1 MKLFLK
7 RMGDSKPSRSQKMGL
22 LGAISY
28 IIGNIVG
35 SGIFITPTTIL
46 KTTGSMGLS
55 LIIWVA
61 AALISML
68 GSFCYVEL
76 GTSIRMSGGD
86 FAYLCFMKWYPIAF
100 AFMCIGCTVNYPATL
115 AVQAQTFAE
124 YMFQGIGI
132 ELDPTSDFW
141 SKKLVGFA
149 LMWLLLFLNFFSL
162 KTFVSRFQIAASIA
176 KIAATGLVI
185 GTGFYMLVFKG
196 ETENLR
202 SPFTGTNWNIGAIVS
217 ALFSCLFS
225 YDGWDIL
232 NFGAE
237 EIEKPK
243 RTMPLAIVI
252 GMVCI
257 AIIYVAVNFAYFVV
271 LTPSQI
277 LSSDA
282 VAMTFAQVAL
292 KQGAF
297 IMPIFV
303 AILLIGSLNSTMFSA
318 SRYLQAAA
326 KEGHLPSFISGINPI
341 TDSPRTALTIH
352 IIIAMII
359 SFAGNLD
366 SLISYVAF
374 AQWSQRACTMGA
386 LIWIRF
392 RHWPVHPEKIRMPI
406 VMPIF
411 FCLVCTTLVVVTIID
426 DISSAA
432 VGLGIWAGGFIIY
445 MLLIFDRA
453 LPSSSTYRRIT
464 RKINNNTTEWAQII
478 FDVMPEQGDDSERE
492 YAIGGPPHKV
502 FSIDAKSEALSDFI
516 FASLDEDFVK
526 TRL

>member
-1 MKLFLK
+1 
-7 RMGDSKPSRSQKMGL
+7 
-22 LGAISY
+22 
-28 IIGNIVG
+28 
-35 SGIFITPTTIL
+35 
-46 KTTGSMGLS
+46 
-55 LIIWVA
+55 
-61 AALISML
+61 
-68 GSFCYVEL
+68 
-76 GTSIRMSGGD
+76 
-86 FAYLCFMKWYPIAF
+86 
-100 AFMCIGCTVNYPATL
+100 
-115 AVQAQTFAE
+115 
-124 YMFQGIGI
+124 
-132 ELDPTSDFW
+132 
-141 SKKLVGFA
+141 
-149 LMWLLLFLNFFSL
+149 MWLLLFLNFFSL

-185 GTGFYMLVFKG
+185 GTGFYMLIFKG
-196 ETENLR
+196 ETENLH
-202 SPFTGTNWNIGAIVS
+202 SPFAGTNWNIGAIVS

-257 AIIYVAVNFAYFVV
+257 ALIYVAVNFAYFVV

-292 KQGAF
+292 KQAAF

-303 AILLIGSLNSTMFSA
+303 AVLLVGSLNSTMFSA

-352 IIIAMII
+352 ILIAMVI

-392 RHWPVHPEKIRMPI
+392 RRWPVHPEKIRMPI

-464 RKINNNTTEWAQII
+464 HKINNNTTEWAQII

-492 YAIGGPPHKV
+492 YAIGGSPHKV
-502 FSIDAKSEALSDFI
+502 FAIDAKSEALSDFI
-516 FASLDEDFVK
+516 FASLEEDLVK

>member
-1 MKLFLK
+1 
-7 RMGDSKPSRSQKMGL
+7 
-22 LGAISY
+22 
-28 IIGNIVG
+28 
-35 SGIFITPTTIL
+35 
-46 KTTGSMGLS
+46 
-55 LIIWVA
+55 
-61 AALISML
+61 
-68 GSFCYVEL
+68 
-76 GTSIRMSGGD
+76 
-86 FAYLCFMKWYPIAF
+86 
-100 AFMCIGCTVNYPATL
+100 MCIGCTVNYPATL

-124 YMFQGIGI
+124 YMFQAFGYASG
-132 ELDPTSDFW
+132 
-141 SKKLVGFA
+141 
-149 LMWLLLFLNFFSL
+149 LLLFLNFFSL

-185 GTGFYMLVFKG
+185 GTGFYMLIFKG
-196 ETENLR
+196 ETQNLH

-257 AIIYVAVNFAYFVV
+257 ALIYVAVNFAYFVV

-282 VAMTFAQVAL
+282 VAMAVIEDFDNIRPISDVISQELPQATFAQVAL
-292 KQGAF
+292 KQAAF

-303 AILLIGSLNSTMFSA
+303 AVLLVGSLNSTMFSA

-352 IIIAMII
+352 ILIAMVI

-392 RHWPVHPEKIRMPI
+392 RRWPVHPEKIRMPI

-432 VGLGIWAGGFIIY
+432 VGLG
-445 MLLIFDRA
+445 
-453 LPSSSTYRRIT
+453 
-464 RKINNNTTEWAQII
+464 
-478 FDVMPEQGDDSERE
+478 
-492 YAIGGPPHKV
+492 KV
-502 FSIDAKSEALSDFI
+502 
-516 FASLDEDFVK
+516 
-526 TRL
+526 

>member
-1 MKLFLK
+1 KN
-7 RMGDSKPSRSQKMGL
+7 MGKKGPSRSQKMGL
-22 LGAISY
+22 LGATSY

-35 SGIFITPTTIL
+35 SGIFITPTEIL
-46 KTTGSMGLS
+46 QKTGSMGLS
-55 LIIWVA
+55 LIIWIT

-86 FAYLCFMKWYPIAF
+86 FAYMCFMKWYPMAF
-100 AFMCIGCTVNYPATL
+100 AFMCIGCTINYPATL

-132 ELDPTSDFW
+132 ELDDTSAFW
-141 SKKLVGFA
+141 AKKLVGFA
-149 LMWLLLFLNFFSL
+149 LIWLLLFLNFFSL

-176 KIAATGLVI
+176 KFAATGLVI
-185 GTGFYMLVFKG
+185 GTGFYMLIFKG
-196 ETENLR
+196 ETKNIQ
-202 SPFTGTNWNIGAIVS
+202 SPFVGTEWNVGTIVS
-217 ALFSCLFS
+217 ALFACLFA

-257 AIIYVAVNFAYFVV
+257 ALIYVAVNFAYFVV
-271 LTPSQI
+271 LSPVQI
-277 LSSDA
+277 LSSEA
-282 VAMTFAQVAL
+282 VAMTFAQVSLGKAD
-292 KQGAF
+292 F

-318 SRYLQAAA
+318 SRYLQAAS
-326 KEGHLPSFISGINPI
+326 KQGHLPTFISGINPI
-341 TDSPRTALTIH
+341 TDSPRSALFVH
-352 IIIAMII
+352 ILIAMCV

-366 SLISYVAF
+366 NLISYVAF

-392 RHWPVHPEKIRMPI
+392 RRWPVHPEKIRMPI
-406 VMPIF
+406 IMPVF
-411 FCLVCTTLVVVTIID
+411 FCIVCTTLVVVTIVD
-426 DISSAA
+426 DFSSAA
-432 VGLGIWAGGFIIY
+432 VGLGIWVGGFIFY
-445 MLLIFDRA
+445 WVFLFGPA
-453 LPSSSTYRRIT
+453 LPSS
-464 RKINNNTTEWAQII
+464 KIYTDYTNKMNNRTTEWAQII
-478 FDVMPEQGDDSERE
+478 FDLMPERNDENGTDN
-492 YAIGGPPHKV
+492 AITVINDKV
-502 FSIDAKSEALSDFI
+502 FPSESTISSIFSI
-516 FASLDEDFVK
+516 EDKDKELK